1 MTYRQTYGTSDG
13 TLLTPC
19 FGRQK
24 YRHKGAEMALTDTF
38 VKNTKHTGSPAGDK
52 HADGGGMYLL
62 VKAAGKYWRMDF
74 RFADRRDTLTF
85 GVYPAVSLAKAR
97 QKREKARELLADGI
111 DPKAAKAEEK
121 QAKAA
126 AAANT
131 FEAVARE
138 WHETKAS
145 SWSVAHR
152 NTTLERMEKNIFPW
166 VGRRLLTE
174 IEAPEVLATLRR
186 IEARGAID
194 TTHRIKSIFS
204 TVFRYAIATGRAVRN
219 PAADVGVALKTTVKG
234 HHPAITE
241 PKRFAQLI
249 RDIYAYSGSNIT
261 RAALQM
267 HALTFQRP
275 NEIRDMEW
283 TEVDF
288 EANVWL
294 VPAARMKG
302 VLERKAHGNAHTVP
316 LSDQA
321 VAVLKDLHPL
331 TSHRIKVFPGERG
344 EGRSISENTARQA
357 LRSMG
362 YLDHVPH
369 GFRASAR
376 TLIRESLHYDKE
388 VIERQLSHGSDEA
401 LGGAYDR
408 TQFLLERAKMMQTWA
423 DYLDKLRTSAD
434 VIQIHTGTK

>member
-1 MTYRQTYGTSDG
+1 M
-13 TLLTPC
+13 PC
-19 FGRQK
+19 FSGEK
-24 YRHKGAEMALTDTF
+24 YRLTGAEMALTDTF
-38 VKNTKHTGSPAGDK
+38 VRNTKHTGSPTGDK
-52 HADGGGMYLL
+52 HADGGSMYLL
-62 VKAAGKYWRMDF
+62 IKAAGKYWRMDYK
-74 RFADRRDTLTF
+74 FAGKRDTLTF

-97 QKREKARELLADGI
+97 QRREQARELLADGI
-111 DPKAAKAEEK
+111 NPKTAKAKEK

-126 AAANT
+126 AAVNT
-131 FEAVARE
+131 FEAIARE

-145 SWSVAHR
+145 GWSVTHCDK
-152 NTTLERMEKNIFPW
+152 TLERMEKNIFPW
-166 VGRRLLTE
+166 LGTRPLTE
-174 IEAPEVLATLRR
+174 IEAPELLGTLRR

-194 TTHRIKSIFS
+194 TTHRIKSIMS

-241 PKRFAQLI
+241 PKRFAQMM

-261 RAALQM
+261 RAAVQI

-275 NEIRDMEW
+275 GEIRHMEW
-283 TEVDF
+283 AEVDL
-288 EANVWL
+288 EAGVWT

-302 VLERKAHGNAHTVP
+302 VLERKAHGDAHTVP
-316 LSDQA
+316 LSAQA
-321 VAVLKDLHPL
+321 LAVLKDLHPL
-331 TSHRIKVFPGERG
+331 TGHGVKVFPGERG

-369 GFRASAR
+369 GFRATAR
-376 TLIRESLHYDKE
+376 TLIREALRYDKE
-388 VIERQLSHGSDEA
+388 VIERQLSHGSDEK

-408 TQFLLERAKMMQTWA
+408 TQFLAERAKMMQTWG
-423 DYLDKLRTSAD
+423 DYLDKLRMGAE
-434 VIQIHTGTK
+434 IIEFKAA

>member
-1 MTYRQTYGTSDG
+1 
-13 TLLTPC
+13 
-19 FGRQK
+19 
-24 YRHKGAEMALTDTF
+24 MALTDTF
-38 VKNTKHTGSPAGDK
+38 VKNTKHTGSPTGDK

-62 VKAAGKYWRMDF
+62 IKAAGKYWRMDYK
-74 RFADRRDTLTF
+74 FADKRKTLTF

-97 QKREKARELLADGI
+97 QRREKARELLADGI
-111 DPKAAKAEEK
+111 DPNIAKTEEK

-126 AAANT
+126 AAVNS
-131 FEAVARE
+131 FEAIARE

-145 SWSVAHR
+145 GWSVTHR
-152 NTTLERMEKNIFPW
+152 ETTIERMEKNIFPW
-166 VGRRLLTE
+166 LGTRPLTE
-174 IEAPEVLATLRR
+174 IEAPEVLATLHR

-194 TTHRIKSIFS
+194 TTHRIKSIMS

-219 PAADVGVALKTTVKG
+219 PAAEVGVALKTTVKG

-241 PKRFAQLI
+241 LKRFAQMM

-261 RAALQM
+261 RAAVQI

-283 TEVDF
+283 AEVDL
-288 EANVWL
+288 EAGVWI

-302 VLERKAHGNAHTVP
+302 VLERKAHGDAHTVP
-316 LSDQA
+316 LSTQA
-321 VAVLKDLHPL
+321 VAVLKDLRPL
-331 TSHRIKVFPGERG
+331 TGHGVKVFPGERG

-408 TQFLLERAKMMQTWA
+408 TQFLIERAKMMQTWG
-423 DYLDKLRTSAD
+423 DYLDKLRSGAE
-434 VIQIHTGTK
+434 VIPIREAT

>member
-1 MTYRQTYGTSDG
+1 
-13 TLLTPC
+13 
-19 FGRQK
+19 
-24 YRHKGAEMALTDTF
+24 MALTDTF
-38 VKNTKHTGSPAGDK
+38 VKNTKHTGSPTGDK

-62 VKAAGKYWRMDF
+62 IKAAGKYWRLDY
-74 RFADRRDTLTF
+74 RYAGKRNTLTF

-97 QKREKARELLADGI
+97 QRREKARELLADGV
-111 DPKAAKAEEK
+111 DPKIAQAEEK

-131 FEAVARE
+131 FEAIARE
-138 WHETKAS
+138 WHVTKVS
-145 SWSVAHR
+145 GWSTVHAD
-152 NTTLERMEKNIFPW
+152 TTMERMEKNIFPW
-166 VGRRLLTE
+166 LGTRPLTE

-194 TTHRIKSIFS
+194 TTHRIKSIVS

-241 PKRFAQLI
+241 PKRFAQMM

-261 RAALQM
+261 RAAVQI

-283 TEVDF
+283 SEVDLDA
-288 EANVWL
+288 EVWI

-302 VLERKAHGNAHTVP
+302 DLERKAHGDAHTVP
-316 LSDQA
+316 LSAQA
-321 VAVLKDLHPL
+321 VAVLKDLRPL
-331 TSHRIKVFPGERG
+331 TGHGVKVFPSERG
-344 EGRSISENTARQA
+344 GGRSISENTARQA

-376 TLIRESLHYDKE
+376 TLIREALRYDRE
-388 VIERQLSHGSDEA
+388 VIERQLSHGSDEE

-408 TQFLLERAKMMQTWA
+408 TKFLAERAKMMQMWG
-423 DYLDKLRTSAD
+423 DYLDKLRMGAE
-434 VIQIHTGTK
+434 IIEFKAA

>member
-1 MTYRQTYGTSDG
+1 
-13 TLLTPC
+13 
-19 FGRQK
+19 
-24 YRHKGAEMALTDTF
+24 MALTDTF
-38 VKNTKHTGSPAGDK
+38 VKNTKHTGSPTGDK
-52 HADGGGMYLL
+52 HADGSGMYLL
-62 VKAAGKYWRMDF
+62 IKAAGKYWRMDYKY
-74 RFADRRDTLTF
+74 AGKRDTLTF

-97 QKREKARELLADGI
+97 QRREKARELLADGI
-111 DPKAAKAEEK
+111 NPKAALAEERK
-121 QAKAA
+121 AKAA
-126 AAANT
+126 AAVNT
-131 FEAVARE
+131 FEAIARE
-138 WHETKAS
+138 WHGTKVSGWSITHAET
-145 SWSVAHR
+145 
-152 NTTLERMEKNIFPW
+152 TMERMEKNIFPW
-166 VGRRLLTE
+166 LGISPLTD
-174 IEAPEVLATLRR
+174 IEAPEVLGTLRR

-194 TTHRIKSIFS
+194 TTHRIKSIMS

-241 PKRFAQLI
+241 PKRFAQML

-261 RAALQM
+261 RAAVQI

-283 TEVDF
+283 AEVDLD
-288 EANVWL
+288 AGVWI

-302 VLERKAHGNAHTVP
+302 VLERKAHGVAHTVP
-316 LSDQA
+316 LSTQA

-331 TSHRIKVFPGERG
+331 TGHGPKVFPGERG

-376 TLIRESLHYDKE
+376 TLIREELHYDKE

-408 TQFLLERAKMMQTWA
+408 TQFLNERARMMQTWG
-423 DYLDKLRTSAD
+423 DYLDKLRIGAD
-434 VIQIHTGTK
+434 MIQLRTAT

>member
-1 MTYRQTYGTSDG
+1 
-13 TLLTPC
+13 
-19 FGRQK
+19 
-24 YRHKGAEMALTDTF
+24 MALTDTF
-38 VKNTKHTGSPAGDK
+38 VKNTKHTGSPTGDK
-52 HADGGGMYLL
+52 HADGSGMYLL
-62 VKAAGKYWRMDF
+62 IKAAGKYWRMDYKY
-74 RFADRRDTLTF
+74 AGKRDTLTF

-97 QKREKARELLADGI
+97 QRREKARELLADGI
-111 DPKAAKAEEK
+111 NPKAALAEERK
-121 QAKAA
+121 AKAA
-126 AAANT
+126 AAVNT
-131 FEAVARE
+131 FEAIARE
-138 WHETKAS
+138 WHGTKVSGWSITHAET
-145 SWSVAHR
+145 
-152 NTTLERMEKNIFPW
+152 TMERMEKNIFPW
-166 VGRRLLTE
+166 LGISPLTD
-174 IEAPEVLATLRR
+174 IEAPEVLGTLRR

-194 TTHRIKSIFS
+194 TTHRIKSIMS

-241 PKRFAQLI
+241 PKRFAQML

-261 RAALQM
+261 RAAVQI

-283 TEVDF
+283 AEVDLD
-288 EANVWL
+288 AGVWI

-302 VLERKAHGNAHTVP
+302 VLERKAHGDAHTVP
-316 LSDQA
+316 LSTQA

-331 TSHRIKVFPGERG
+331 TGHGPKVFPGERG

-376 TLIRESLHYDKE
+376 TLIREELHYDKE

-408 TQFLLERAKMMQTWA
+408 TQFLNERARMMQTWG
-423 DYLDKLRTSAD
+423 DYLDKLRIGAD
-434 VIQIHTGTK
+434 MIQLRTAT